1 MGASLR
7 INGTILYGR
16 LSKKNFQ
23 KAFKKYKKMILEINH
38 YHCKHDYLIWEIT
51 RVTQMLSLRYTTKH
65 INKSENISTNKIIP
79 LMTSIKAAF

>member
-51 RVTQMLSLRYTTKH
+51 MSDSDVKLKVHYQTH
-65 INKSENISTNKIIP
+65 
-79 LMTSIKAAF
+79 